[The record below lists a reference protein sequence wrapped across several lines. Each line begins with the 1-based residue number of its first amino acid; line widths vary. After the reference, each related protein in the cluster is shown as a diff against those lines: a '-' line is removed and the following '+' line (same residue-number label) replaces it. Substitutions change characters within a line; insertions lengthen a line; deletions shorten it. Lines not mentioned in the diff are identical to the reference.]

1 MDGSRR
7 RDINGAALEYHEE
20 GAGEAIVFVHGAPS
34 DYRVWLPHCRELGS
48 QYRVIAYS
56 QRYFGRVDWDDT
68 WPPFGVET
76 HADDLIALCE
86 QVGGGVHVVAWSYGG
101 HVALT
106 AACARP
112 ELFASVLIYEPGVP
126 SFVTDAN
133 ELTAFSTDANAMFGP
148 VFAAIAQRDYTLGV
162 RLLLAGSGQAPRLF
176 RQPTG
181 LATGGAAG
189 QRTRASAAA
198 CASCSAPD
206 HLRAAA
212 RASREDGRRLG
223 GMYAAPVRDRVE
235 RRRAM
240 YRRRRTRDRAEC
252 GSYAPRGAAERLR
265 RSGEAP
271 SHCALIMVRGYPGR
285 IRRAVAPPRRCSL
298 NENRSRNA
306 SAEA

>member
-162 RLLLAGSGQAPRLF
+162 RLLLAGSAQAPDYFDSQPASRRAVQLDNARVLPLLLAQAAPPPITCEQLRALRGKTAVAWGECTRPLF
-176 RQPTG
+176 
-181 LATGGAAG
+181 AIVS
-189 QRTRASAAA
+189 SAAA
-198 CASCSAPD
+198 RCIGGDGHVIVPGAGHMLPEERPSDFVALVRR
-206 HLRAAA
+206 HLTA
-212 RASREDGRRLG
+212 R
-223 GMYAAPVRDRVE
+223 
-235 RRRAM
+235 
-240 YRRRRTRDRAEC
+240 
-252 GSYAPRGAAERLR
+252 
-265 RSGEAP
+265 
-271 SHCALIMVRGYPGR
+271 
-285 IRRAVAPPRRCSL
+285 
-298 NENRSRNA
+298 
-306 SAEA
+306 